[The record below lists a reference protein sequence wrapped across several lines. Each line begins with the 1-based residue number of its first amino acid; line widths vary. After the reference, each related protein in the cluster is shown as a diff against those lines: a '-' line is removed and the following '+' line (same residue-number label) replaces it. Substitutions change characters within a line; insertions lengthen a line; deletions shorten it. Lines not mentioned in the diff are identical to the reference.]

1 MKRLT
6 LLLLVCG
13 AAAAQSALADVQ
25 PSLDAVRAACADDAQ
40 KLCAGVQPGGGR
52 IVVCLKEHKDSLS
65 ERCKQ
70 AAGLPV
76 GQSSSPAPVAAA
88 AAVTVP
94 AAAQTKPA
102 PASKANPAKASPAK
116 ANPAKFNIGSVS
128 VGSGQHMTT
137 ITIGVIMLGIAQGA
151 EGQREIRL
159 IAMHRSK

>member
-65 ERCKQ
+65 DR
-70 AAGLPV
+70 
-76 GQSSSPAPVAAA
+76 
-88 AAVTVP
+88 
-94 AAAQTKPA
+94 
-102 PASKANPAKASPAK
+102 
-116 ANPAKFNIGSVS
+116 
-128 VGSGQHMTT
+128 MTT
-137 ITIGVIMLGIAQGA
+137 AP
-151 EGQREIRL
+151 
-159 IAMHRSK
+159 